1 MGMDI
6 DTSAIT
12 KSYAKLN
19 LIGYNISNQN
29 TIGYKSSSF
38 VDILGQSTSVQ
49 NFKGGAIT
57 ADNNPLD
64 VAISGKGF
72 FKVLSANGQALYTRD
87 GRFQLDA
94 NNNLIDSKGNF
105 VQSSTGTTIN
115 IPPSIPAKASSTGK
129 MTLNLDSSAT
139 VPSAATFSP
148 TDTTSYNK
156 STTTKI
162 YDSTGKSST
171 VTSYF
176 VKTSNGY
183 DIYSANSATPTV
195 ATKDASLTFDTNGN
209 LKTALPATVTTDD
222 VGNPTVDIPLS
233 GAPGVIFTF
242 DNPTLTKGPFTATS
256 TADGYSTPAFA
267 NLTIGADGAI
277 TPNYVINSQPVA
289 MPLKSMLGIYVFPFD
304 AGLTPVGVSEWAQT
318 VASGTPTATYPG
330 GENGAG
336 SIQTGATEGS
346 NVDTTADMVDLLSA
360 QRAFQEESQVV
371 NTQSQIL
378 QEVAQL
384 GR

>member
-19 LIGYNISNQN
+19 LIGHNISNQN

-139 VPSAATFSP
+139 VPSTATFSP

-176 VKTSNGY
+176 VKTSTGY

-195 ATKDASLTFDTNGN
+195 ATKDASLIFDANGN
-209 LKTALPATVTTDD
+209 LNTASPLTVTKDD

-304 AGLTPVGVSEWAQT
+304 TGLTPVGVSDWAET

-346 NVDTTADMVDLLSA
+346 NVDTTAAMVDLLSA
-360 QRAFQEESQVV
+360 QRAFQAESQVV

>member
-1 MGMDI
+1 
-6 DTSAIT
+6 
-12 KSYAKLN
+12 
-19 LIGYNISNQN
+19 
-29 TIGYKSSSF
+29 
-38 VDILGQSTSVQ
+38 
-49 NFKGGAIT
+49 
-57 ADNNPLD
+57 
-64 VAISGKGF
+64 
-72 FKVLSANGQALYTRD
+72 
-87 GRFQLDA
+87 
-94 NNNLIDSKGNF
+94 
-105 VQSSTGTTIN
+105 
-115 IPPSIPAKASSTGK
+115 

-139 VPSAATFSP
+139 GPSTTFSP

-183 DIYSANSATPTV
+183 DIYSANSATPTA

-209 LKTALPATVTTDD
+209 LNTASPSSLTVTKDD

-304 AGLTPVGVSEWAQT
+304 AGLTPVGVSDWAET

-346 NVDTTADMVDLLSA
+346 NVDTTAAMVDLLSA
-360 QRAFQEESQVV
+360 QRAFQAESQVV

-378 QEVAQL
+378 QEVTQL

>member
-19 LIGYNISNQN
+19 LIGHNISNQN

-115 IPPSIPAKASSTGK
+115 IPPSIPAKASSTG
-129 MTLNLDSSAT
+129 
-139 VPSAATFSP
+139 
-148 TDTTSYNK
+148 
-156 STTTKI
+156 
-162 YDSTGKSST
+162 
-171 VTSYF
+171 
-176 VKTSNGY
+176 
-183 DIYSANSATPTV
+183 
-195 ATKDASLTFDTNGN
+195 
-209 LKTALPATVTTDD
+209 
-222 VGNPTVDIPLS
+222 
-233 GAPGVIFTF
+233 
-242 DNPTLTKGPFTATS
+242 
-256 TADGYSTPAFA
+256 
-267 NLTIGADGAI
+267 
-277 TPNYVINSQPVA
+277 
-289 MPLKSMLGIYVFPFD
+289 
-304 AGLTPVGVSEWAQT
+304 
-318 VASGTPTATYPG
+318 
-330 GENGAG
+330 
-336 SIQTGATEGS
+336 
-346 NVDTTADMVDLLSA
+346 
-360 QRAFQEESQVV
+360 
-371 NTQSQIL
+371 
-378 QEVAQL
+378 
-384 GR
+384 